1 MEYYSILTKYLNIEV
16 VLDFIVFM
24 RLKVKVSKLN
34 KKKKKKSSPMIT
46 KDGPSAF

>member
-1 MEYYSILTKYLNIEV
+1 MDYYSMLTKYLNIEV

-34 KKKKKKSSPMIT
+34 KKKKKKR
-46 KDGPSAF
+46 AALW